1 MAEHGHVPGLSEG
14 RSELVG
20 GARQI
25 TSFPQ
30 RGRLGKTPLQRQPG
44 IEAFDAKSHSKGDR

>member
-1 MAEHGHVPGLSEG
+1 MEEHGHVPGLSEG

-30 RGRLGKTPLQRQPG
+30 RGRLGKTPLQRQPR
-44 IEAFDAKSHSKGDR
+44 IEAFVAKSHSKGDR